1 MEDANK
7 AKLAAICLDD
17 KVIKTLLQNAKLV
30 TRLASMIEIAGGK
43 ATKPQGQFLYKLS
56 AILPPTQDK
65 YTKSFVDNIMQD
77 KWVKE
82 LQITEGIEYVK
93 QQLTAKGDQYVID
106 QAEFDRVSGVGINVT
121 DKEIEALVAQGFEH
135 YKAEIAEQEWAFQFN
150 KIIGFVNEQNK
161 WADGKVTFQ
170 KLKDAQLARLGE
182 RPKKGEGEKK
192 RDGKNKA
199 KPEEK
204 KKKEEAK
211 KGEDAPAASTGKDI
225 MDLMGRDCAIG
236 ANTAAH
242 IKAHEAFTGGKMLT
256 RFPPEPNGYL
266 HIGHA
271 KAIRFNFT
279 VAAENGGKT
288 YLRFDDTNPCKENHE
303 FIDHITKNV
312 AWLGYKP
319 WKVTASSDYFQELH
333 DLAVGLIKQGKAYVC
348 HQAAAEMSAS
358 RNAKTDSPYRTRS
371 VEENLKLFAH
381 MREGRFDEGECCLRV
396 KMDMQHANPCL
407 RDFVAYRIRF
417 TDHPMTGDA
426 WCIYP
431 TYDYTHCIVDSL
443 ENITHSLCTLEFEIR
458 RESYFR
464 LLQDCELYKP
474 IVWEYSRLN
483 ITNTVLSK
491 RKIEALVNGGHC
503 EGWNDPRLLTLEGL
517 RHRGYT
523 AKMINDFCEHIGV
536 SRKGNENLTSIKL
549 LEGFARQELDAN
561 ASRTFGV
568 MDPILLEIV
577 NLQDA
582 AETKVKAPLFPREPE
597 RGSQTYT
604 LTKNVYIERE
614 DFSETHVPKFFGLT
628 PDQKVMLKYG
638 PVVQLKSVEKNADG
652 SISHVKVEIVPNCE
666 EKLKGVLHWVS
677 KENSLSVT
685 CNLYGLHFLIED
697 IKKAE
702 DKWLDHINPDSLVVK
717 SQAKVWNLQKNAKI
731 DSRYQFERVGYFVLA
746 EASDTKKGK
755 FIYNRIVEL
764 KESKDKAANKGK
776 K

>member
-30 TRLASMIEIAGGK
+30 ARLTSMIGIAGGK
-43 ATKPQGQFLYKLS
+43 ATKPQGQLLYKLS

-65 YTKSFVDNIMQD
+65 YTKAFVDNIMQD

-82 LQITEGIEYVK
+82 LQMTEAIEHVK
-93 QQLTAKGDQYVID
+93 AQLNEKGDLYVID
-106 QAEFDRVSGVGINVT
+106 QAEFDRASGVGIVVT
-121 DKEIEALVAQGFEH
+121 EKQIEDLVAQGFEH
-135 YKAEIAEQEWAFQFN
+135 HKAEIAELGWGFAFD
-150 KIIGFVNEQNK
+150 KVIGFVKEKNK

-170 KLKDAQLARLGE
+170 KLQAAQLARLGA

-192 RDGKNKA
+192 VKKPKA
-199 KPEEK
+199 PPAD
-204 KKKEEAK
+204 KKEEAK
-211 KGEDAPAASTGKDI
+211 KGEDAPAATTGKDI
-225 MDLMGRDCAIG
+225 LDLMGRDCAIG
-236 ANTAAH
+236 ANTAEH

-303 FIDHITKNV
+303 FIDHIKKNV

-333 DLAVGLIKQGKAYVC
+333 DLAVGLIKKGKAYVC
-348 HQAAAEMSAS
+348 HQGAEEMSAY
-358 RNAKTDSPYRTRS
+358 RNAKKDSQYRNRS

-407 RDFVAYRIRF
+407 RDFVAYRIRY
-417 TDHPMTGDA
+417 TDHPMSGDA

-503 EGWNDPRLLTLEGL
+503 EGWADPRLLTLEGL
-517 RHRGYT
+517 RRRGYT
-523 AKMINDFCEHIGV
+523 AKMINDFCEAIGV

-582 AETKVKAPLFPREPE
+582 AETKLKAPLFPREPE
-597 RGSQTYT
+597 KGTQTYT

-666 EKLKGVLHWVS
+666 EKLKGVIHWVS
-677 KENSLSVT
+677 KENSLNVT

-702 DKWLDHINPDSLVVK
+702 DKWLDHLNPDSLIVR

-731 DSRYQFERVGYFVLA
+731 DSRYQFERVGYFVLS
-746 EASDTKKGK
+746 EASDIKKGK

-764 KESKDKAANKGK
+764 KASKDKAATTGK

>member
-30 TRLASMIEIAGGK
+30 ARLTNMIEIAGGK
-43 ATKPQGQFLYKLS
+43 STKPQGQLLYKLS
-56 AILPPTQDK
+56 AILPLTQDK
-65 YTKSFVDNIMQD
+65 YMKSFVDNIVQD
-77 KWVKE
+77 KWLKD
-82 LQITEGIEYVK
+82 LQITEAIEYVK
-93 QQLTAKGDQYVID
+93 AQLNAKGDVYVID
-106 QAEFDRVSGVGINVT
+106 QADFDRASGVGISVS
-121 DKEIEALVAQGFEH
+121 DKEIEDLVAQGFEH
-135 YKAEIAEQEWAFQFN
+135 YKAEIAEEGWNFQFN
-150 KIIGFVNEQNK
+150 KVIGFVSEKNK

-170 KLKDAQLARLGE
+170 KLKDAQTARLGE
-182 RPKKGEGEKK
+182 RPKKGDKSKPKPKTKPDASKK
-192 RDGKNKA
+192 D
-199 KPEEK
+199 ES
-204 KKKEEAK
+204 K
-211 KGEDAPAASTGKDI
+211 KGEDAPAATTGKDI
-225 MDLMGRDCAIG
+225 LELMGRDCGIG
-236 ANTAAH
+236 ANTAAQ
-242 IKAHEAFTGGKMLT
+242 IKAHEEFTGGKMLT

-303 FIDHITKNV
+303 FIDHIKKNV

-319 WKVTASSDYFQELH
+319 WRVTASSDYFQELH
-333 DLAVGLIKQGKAYVC
+333 DLAVELIKKGKAYVC
-348 HQAAAEMSAS
+348 HQGAEDMSAY
-358 RNAKTDSPYRTRS
+358 RNAKKDSPYRNRS

-396 KMDMQHANPCL
+396 KMDMQHPNPCL

-417 TDHPMTGDA
+417 TDHPMSGDA

-503 EGWNDPRLLTLEGL
+503 DGWADPRLLTLEGL
-517 RHRGYT
+517 RRRGYT
-523 AKMINDFCEHIGV
+523 PKMINDFCEAVGV

-549 LEGFARQELDAN
+549 LEGFARNELDVN

-568 MDPILLEIV
+568 MDPILLEIE

-582 AETKVKAPLFPREPE
+582 A
-597 RGSQTYT
+597 
-604 LTKNVYIERE
+604 
-614 DFSETHVPKFFGLT
+614 
-628 PDQKVMLKYG
+628 
-638 PVVQLKSVEKNADG
+638 
-652 SISHVKVEIVPNCE
+652 
-666 EKLKGVLHWVS
+666 
-677 KENSLSVT
+677 
-685 CNLYGLHFLIED
+685 
-697 IKKAE
+697 
-702 DKWLDHINPDSLVVK
+702 
-717 SQAKVWNLQKNAKI
+717 
-731 DSRYQFERVGYFVLA
+731 
-746 EASDTKKGK
+746 
-755 FIYNRIVEL
+755 
-764 KESKDKAANKGK
+764 
-776 K
+776 